1 MSTPTANVLL
11 ITLDQWRAECLG
23 ALGHPAVLT
32 PNLDRLAAEGTVF
45 TQHFAQAVPC
55 GPSRASLHTG
65 LYAMTHRS
73 VLNGTPL
80 DDRFTNLAREAR
92 AFGYDPVLFG
102 YTDTSPDPRLLAS
115 DDPRLRSYE
124 GVLPGYR
131 AVLDMPE
138 RGEPWRAWLR
148 ALGYDLPD
156 DVEAH
161 RPVDAAPRSPAAYRA
176 EHSEAAFLTGEVLRH
191 LADAGD
197 APWFV
202 HATYLRPHPPY
213 CAPEPYN
220 TLIDPADVPLP
231 HAHPTIEAEMAVS
244 PIVAGALAMD
254 WVRAPEGETAIRE
267 LRATYYGMLAEVDAQ
282 VGRLLDALRARD
294 DWDRTLVVVT
304 SDHGDEL
311 GDHHLTQK
319 LGFYDGSYRV
329 PCIVRDPRPEADPGR
344 GERIAAFTENVDL
357 MPTVLDW
364 LGAAIPAQCSGRS
377 LLPLVEGREP
387 SAWRDAV
394 FFEWDFRDPVGRT
407 PERLLGIPFDRSGMA
422 VIRDAH
428 GKYVHFAGLP
438 PLFFD
443 LDEDPHEMV
452 DRAGDPAYASRILEY
467 AQAMVT
473 WRLEHADRTL
483 TGLFVCPM
491 GVVDARAAGPRH

>member
-1 MSTPTANVLL
+1 MSTPTGNVLL

-23 ALGHPAVLT
+23 ALGHPAVRT
-32 PNLDRLAAEGTVF
+32 PNLDRLVAEGTLF

-92 AFGYDPVLFG
+92 ALGHDPVLFG
-102 YTDTSPDPRLLAS
+102 YTDTSPDPRVL
-115 DDPRLRSYE
+115 DPGDPRLRSYE

-138 RGEPWRAWLR
+138 HAEPWRAWLR
-148 ALGYDLPD
+148 GLGYDLPD

-161 RPVDAAPRSPAAYRA
+161 RPVDDTPRSPAAYRA
-176 EHSEAAFLTGEVLRH
+176 EHSEAAFLTGEVLAY
-191 LADAGD
+191 LAEVGD
-197 APWFV
+197 APWFI

-220 TLIDPADVPLP
+220 TLIDPADVPMP
-231 HAHPTIEAEMAVS
+231 HAHPTVEAEMAVS
-244 PIVAGALAMD
+244 PIIAGALTMD
-254 WVRAPEGETAIRE
+254 WVRAPEGERALRE

-282 VGRLLDALRARD
+282 VGRLLDALRGRE
-294 DWDRTLVVVT
+294 DWGRTLVVVT

-319 LGFYDGSYRV
+319 LGFYDGSYRI

-344 GERIAAFTENVDL
+344 GVHVGAFTENVDV
-357 MPTVLDW
+357 MPTILEW
-364 LGAAIPAQCSGRS
+364 LGARIPAQCSGRS
-377 LLPLVEGREP
+377 LLEFVAGGSPAE
-387 SAWRDAV
+387 WRDAV

-407 PERLLGIPFDRSGMA
+407 PERLLGVPFDRSGMA
-422 VIRDAH
+422 AIRDAH

-452 DRAGDPAYASRILEY
+452 NRADDPAYAARVLEY

-491 GVVDARAAGPRH
+491 GLVDARAAGPRH

>member
-1 MSTPTANVLL
+1 MSTPTGNVLL

-23 ALGHPAVLT
+23 ALGHPAVRT
-32 PNLDRLAAEGTVF
+32 PNLDRLVAEGTLF

-92 AFGYDPVLFG
+92 ALGHDPVLFG
-102 YTDTSPDPRLLAS
+102 YTDTSPDPRVL
-115 DDPRLRSYE
+115 DPGDPRLRSYE

-138 RGEPWRAWLR
+138 HAEPWRAWLR
-148 ALGYDLPD
+148 GLGYDLPD

-161 RPVDAAPRSPAAYRA
+161 RPVDDTPRSPAAYRA
-176 EHSEAAFLTGEVLRH
+176 EHSEAAFLTGEVLAY
-191 LADAGD
+191 LAEVGD
-197 APWFV
+197 APWFI

-220 TLIDPADVPLP
+220 TLIDPADVPMP
-231 HAHPTIEAEMAVS
+231 HAHPTVEAEMAVS
-244 PIVAGALAMD
+244 PIIAGALTMD
-254 WVRAPEGETAIRE
+254 WVRAPEGERAIRE

-282 VGRLLDALRARD
+282 VGRLLDALRERA

-319 LGFYDGSYRV
+319 LGFYDGSYRI

-344 GERIAAFTENVDL
+344 GVQVGAFTENVDL
-357 MPTVLDW
+357 MPTILEW
-364 LGAAIPAQCSGRS
+364 LGARIPAQCSGRS
-377 LLPLVEGREP
+377 LLGFVTGGPPTE
-387 SAWRDAV
+387 WRDAV

-407 PERLLGIPFDRSGMA
+407 PERLLGVPFDRSGMA
-422 VIRDAH
+422 AIRDAH

-452 DRAGDPAYASRILEY
+452 NRADDPAYAARVLEY

-491 GVVDARAAGPRH
+491 GLVDARAAGPRH